1 MRRDTRLTS
10 RAERRNRKNVLL
22 IKKPCFLSNINDS
35 MKGFTHN
42 SGYAEF
48 ITGAQLHRIV
58 INNFSQLSQ
67 PHPFSLLI
75 HNTGSHI
82 CLCVCLSLFLTD
94 THTHTQSVFVQ
105 EHCVRACACALLCS
119 SSDLF
124 FTFPFNFLW
133 VTSSGG
139 NTLQLYLYFLCE
151 NTGLMHTEN
160 KSRNLVQCF
169 ASLVNSC
176 APT

>member
-94 THTHTQSVFVQ
+94 THTHAHKVFLFRNTVYVRVHVHVRCSAAALTYFSLFPLTSCESPAAEEILYSCTFIFYVKTQ
-105 EHCVRACACALLCS
+105 A
-119 SSDLF
+119 
-124 FTFPFNFLW
+124 
-133 VTSSGG
+133 
-139 NTLQLYLYFLCE
+139 
-151 NTGLMHTEN
+151 
-160 KSRNLVQCF
+160 
-169 ASLVNSC
+169 
-176 APT
+176 

>member
-94 THTHTQSVFVQ
+94 THTQSVFVQ
-105 EHCVRACACALLCS
+105 EHCVRACACACALLCS